1 MKTLALSLLGILLV
15 SCNAKKPTKP
25 QVENWG
31 EPPALPVVPAVAA
44 VHVPLSEKGT
54 GALLRPLPKMHV
66 APPAPPVRPARS
78 APLYVVT
85 YTTAPVVIPPVQPA
99 AKPYDGNAW
108 KRDLAI
114 RQAAIRAKYEAESIQ
129 EEAAIWR
136 RHQAEMARAQEQEL
150 RHWEQMEELR
160 AIRHRIEWQN
170 LELHIHR
177 WESDPHCW

>member
-1 MKTLALSLLGILLV
+1 MKTLTLSLLGILLV
-15 SCNAKKPTKP
+15 SCNAKKPAKP

-31 EPPALPVVPAVAA
+31 EPPTLPVVPAVAA

-54 GALLRPLPKMHV
+54 GALLRPLPIMHV
-66 APPAPPVRPARS
+66 APPAPPVRPAVD
-78 APLYVVT
+78 YVVT
-85 YTTAPVVIPPVQPA
+85 YMVAAPVVITPVQPA

-150 RHWEQMEELR
+150 RHLEQMEELR

-170 LELHIHR
+170 LELDIHR
-177 WESDPHCW
+177 WESNPPHCW